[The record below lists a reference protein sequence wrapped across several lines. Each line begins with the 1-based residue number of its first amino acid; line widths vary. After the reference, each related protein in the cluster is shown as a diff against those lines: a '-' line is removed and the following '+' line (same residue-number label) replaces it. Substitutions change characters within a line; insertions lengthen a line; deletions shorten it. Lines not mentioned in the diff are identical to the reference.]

1 MATMRRWA
9 QLTGLA
15 YLVLA
20 VSGIVGFL
28 LIRRQLY
35 VPDDAMRTAA
45 NLVAHEGL
53 ARLGIAAD
61 LVTVLAQ
68 ALAAVGFFL
77 VFRRVDSVGAAL
89 ITAFG
94 LVNCVVVLVATAFS
108 ATALQVALR
117 GGPTSA
123 SDALM
128 LYDLNA
134 ATWAAGGLFFEIGRA
149 SCRERV

>member
-1 MATMRRWA
+1 MTTMRRWA

-15 YLVLA
+15 YLVLF

-53 ARLGIAAD
+53 ARVGIAAD
-61 LVTVLAQ
+61 LVTLLTP

-77 VFRRVDSVGAAL
+77 LFRWAAPAGPAS

-117 GGPTSA
+117 GGQTSA
-123 SDALM
+123 S
-128 LYDLNA
+128 
-134 ATWAAGGLFFEIGRA
+134 
-149 SCRERV
+149 

>member
-53 ARLGIAAD
+53 ARLGVAAD

-68 ALAAVGFFL
+68 
-77 VFRRVDSVGAAL
+77 
-89 ITAFG
+89 
-94 LVNCVVVLVATAFS
+94 
-108 ATALQVALR
+108 
-117 GGPTSA
+117 
-123 SDALM
+123 
-128 LYDLNA
+128 
-134 ATWAAGGLFFEIGRA
+134 EIGRA